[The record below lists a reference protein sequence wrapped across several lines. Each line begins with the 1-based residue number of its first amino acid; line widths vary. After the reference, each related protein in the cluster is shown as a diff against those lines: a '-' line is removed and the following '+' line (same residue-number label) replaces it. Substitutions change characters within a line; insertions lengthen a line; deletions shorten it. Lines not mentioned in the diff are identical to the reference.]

1 MKCTVISHTQTSVLS
16 KTMHWFFLVKLL
28 LYVYKACYCTRTYC
42 HIGSSN
48 IHVYTY
54 HYWVLFRDVN
64 IVHIHS
70 KAIQVLY
77 KCILSLFVI
86 LFKVH
91 VHWCFNSLSIN
102 SVYDFAIL
110 TILYHVTVFRERLL
124 SLAFDRK
131 YHELFTA
138 GYVHTLT
145 SSTFWVNYL

>member
-1 MKCTVISHTQTSVLS
+1 MKCTVISNALIV
-16 KTMHWFFLVKLL
+16 FLLNFYYMYIRHVIVRERIVIL
-28 LYVYKACYCTRTYC
+28 VVP
-42 HIGSSN
+42 N

-91 VHWCFNSLSIN
+91 FHWCFNSLSIN

-110 TILYHVTVFRERLL
+110 TILNHVTVSRERLL

-131 YHELFTA
+131 YQEMFTA